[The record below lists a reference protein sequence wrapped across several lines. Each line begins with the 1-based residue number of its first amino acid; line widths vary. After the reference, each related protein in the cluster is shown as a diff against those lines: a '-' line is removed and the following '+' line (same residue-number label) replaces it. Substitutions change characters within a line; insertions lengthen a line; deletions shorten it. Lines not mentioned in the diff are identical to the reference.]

1 MRFVATI
8 IDRFERKTDTHYV
21 FEPPESISA
30 LAVTFLNR
38 AELHPEILNINIIF
52 IYVPNP
58 SIPLV
63 FFSAK
68 IKVTWAQCNTNVV

>member
-38 AELHPEILNINIIF
+38 AELHPEIPNINIIF

-63 FFSAK
+63 FFLLK
-68 IKVTWAQCNTNVV
+68 

>member
-38 AELHPEILNINIIF
+38 AELHPEILNINIIL

-63 FFSAK
+63 FFLLK
-68 IKVTWAQCNTNVV
+68 